1 MRRIRL
7 SDWAAG
13 RERAAP
19 RADPCRVRADV
30 LVVAPFNEQVRCL
43 AEALPPGAR
52 IGTVDC
58 LFGRSPTPKQPL
70 LRRPSAEAATQRQP
84 PQRPLSAALLA
95 QAQRARHDL
104 AEEHEVAL
112 GVWMRSLVDEDLTA
126 DELVAVERLVED
138 EVTRVTDQHPTVLG
152 AEHLG
157 QALEGE
163 LVNVQPLRVA

>member
-1 MRRIRL
+1 MRDDARWHV
-7 SDWAAG
+7 D
-13 RERAAP
+13 
-19 RADPCRVRADV
+19 RVRSRA
-30 LVVAPFNEQVRCL
+30 VAAHRHL
-43 AEALPPGAR
+43 R
-52 IGTVDC
+52 
-58 LFGRSPTPKQPL
+58 RRL
-70 LRRPSAEAATQRQP
+70 LRCYPPSAEAATQRQP

-126 DELVAVERLVED
+126 DELVAVKRLVED

-163 LVNVQPLRVA
+163 LVDVQPLRIARNDRVRE